1 MAIASVTQKGS
12 SIIAYNERGSQL
24 CTVDGTYGELQGY
37 TSTSFSVKRGSNIY
51 VYGERGNVI
60 STHTAR

>member
-1 MAIASVTQKGS
+1 MAIASVIKKGS
-12 SIIAYNERGSQL
+12 SIYVYNERGGVI
-24 CTVDGTYGELQGY
+24 CTVDGNYGELQGY
-37 TSTSFSVKRGSNIY
+37 TSNTFSVKRGSNIY